1 MTPSF
6 SQKYY
11 YYFLHYYFNRLKRKR
26 NKVIFA
32 HSIRQNI
39 VLL

>member
-11 YYFLHYYFNRLKRKR
+11 YYFLHYYFNRLKRKHY
-26 NKVIFA
+26 KVIFV
-32 HSIRQNI
+32 HSIKQNI
-39 VLL
+39 